1 MDNFNFYSPTE
12 FVFGKDRENECGE
25 LVKKYGGTKVLIH
38 YGGGSAV
45 RSGLIDRVK
54 ASLDAAGIAH
64 VELGGVKP
72 NPRDT
77 LIYKGIE
84 MVRANGVD
92 FILAVGGGST
102 IDSSKGIAVGA
113 LYDGDFWDF
122 YAKKLPV
129 TKALPIGV
137 VQTIAAAGSEG
148 SGDSVVTKEDGM
160 LKRDIGSDV
169 IRPKFAVQNPAL
181 LCTLPAYQTA
191 CGITDIMAHVFERY
205 FTNTLEVET
214 TDRLC
219 EALLITMLKEGP
231 RVMADS
237 ANYQARA
244 NIMWAGTVAH
254 NGLVGC
260 GRSQDWN
267 SHAIEHELSG
277 LYDCAHG
284 AGLAVIMPA
293 WMEYVVDHNVMR
305 FAQMATRV
313 FGCQMNF
320 ENPKATALEGIRA
333 FRRFLHSIGMPI
345 NFAELGAKEEDIPKL
360 VEKLNP
366 GDGWGFV
373 PLKAKDVTAIYTIA
387 AQATLESFWNHFRYE
402 KKRSPSGSAS
412 CNMFSNYRRAMSP
425 LATSLSRSLLWA
437 LLTSSSVSVRSMA
450 W

>member
-12 FVFGKDRENECGE
+12 FVFGMNRENECGE
-25 LVKKYGGTKVLIH
+25 LVKKFGGTKVLIH

-54 ASLDAAGIAH
+54 ASLDAAGITH
-64 VELGGVKP
+64 VEFGGVKP
-72 NPRDT
+72 NPHDS
-77 LIYKGIE
+77 LVYKGIE
-84 MVRANGVD
+84 VVRENGID

-102 IDSSKGIAVGA
+102 IDSSKAIAMGA
-113 LYDGDFWDF
+113 LYEGDFWDF
-122 YAKKLPV
+122 YEGKA
-129 TKALPIGV
+129 TAARALPIGV

-160 LKRDIGSDV
+160 LKRGASSEF

-205 FTNTLEVET
+205 FTNTLEVEI

-219 EALLITMLKEGP
+219 EAVLLTMVKEGP
-231 RVMADS
+231 RAIADP
-237 ANYQARA
+237 ANYQVRA

-254 NGLVGC
+254 NGVVGC

-267 SHAIEHELSG
+267 SHAIEHELSA

-345 NFAELGAKEEDIPKL
+345 NFAELGAKEDDIPKL

-373 PLKAKDVTAIYTIA
+373 PLKAKDVTEIYRIA
-387 AQATLESFWNHFRYE
+387 AHATL
-402 KKRSPSGSAS
+402 
-412 CNMFSNYRRAMSP
+412 
-425 LATSLSRSLLWA
+425 
-437 LLTSSSVSVRSMA
+437 
-450 W
+450 

>member
-12 FVFGKDRENECGE
+12 FVFGRDRESQCGE

-54 ASLDAAGIAH
+54 ASLDAAGVAH

-72 NPRDT
+72 NPHDS
-77 LIYKGIE
+77 LVYKGIE
-84 MVRANGVD
+84 IVRQNGID

-102 IDSSKGIAVGA
+102 IDSSKAIAMGVP
-113 LYDGDFWDF
+113 YEGDFWDF
-122 YAKKLPV
+122 YEGKASAAC
-129 TKALPIGV
+129 ALPIGV

-160 LKRDIGSDV
+160 LKRGASSEH

-205 FTNTLEVET
+205 FTNTLEVEI

-219 EALLITMLKEGP
+219 EAVLLTMVKEGP
-231 RVMADS
+231 RAIADP
-237 ANYQARA
+237 ANYQVRA

-254 NGLVGC
+254 NGIVGC

-267 SHAIEHELSG
+267 SHAIEHELSA

-284 AGLAVIMPA
+284 AGLAVIMPS

-320 ENPKATALEGIRA
+320 ADPKATALEGIKA
-333 FRRFLHSIGMPI
+333 LRRFLHSIGMPI
-345 NFAELGAKEEDIPKL
+345 NFAELGAKEEDIPTL
-360 VEKLNP
+360 VKKLNP

-373 PLKAKDVTAIYTIA
+373 PLKAADVTAIYKIA
-387 AQATLESFWNHFRYE
+387 AHATLE
-402 KKRSPSGSAS
+402 
-412 CNMFSNYRRAMSP
+412 
-425 LATSLSRSLLWA
+425 
-437 LLTSSSVSVRSMA
+437 
-450 W
+450 